1 MKFAEI
7 ATILMGRQPLA
18 AFTYQSGFP
27 ICYKALLWN
36 KLCKSEKKGLAAG
49 GCGSLLKYPSKMC

>member
-7 ATILMGRQPLA
+7 ATILMGGQPLD
-18 AFTYQSGFP
+18 AFTYRSGFP

-36 KLCKSEKKGLAAG
+36 KLCKSER
-49 GCGSLLKYPSKMC
+49 